1 MPGSSAVIRLN
12 CGSRRGDNG
21 ALGRP
26 GSLGRSNTLPEK
38 TGHPPR
44 VAIGELLRFVRHLAD
59 DETIAID
66 EIVARAEQATGHRN
80 IALAHYMKAFG
91 TIRHEPELR
100 SASTS
105 TNAPSR

>member
-1 MPGSSAVIRLN
+1 M
-12 CGSRRGDNG
+12 
-21 ALGRP
+21 
-26 GSLGRSNTLPEK
+26 
-38 TGHPPR
+38 
-44 VAIGELLRFVRHLAD
+44 AIGELLRFVRHLAD